1 MSAVEN
7 LELAGRL
14 CLISCLAIALSG
26 CGPLGPL
33 SGGSLRGP
41 VHTQPVVDW
50 SFVASESTCQLE
62 TNPADPHSV
71 NTWCLGIGDRLYVPS
86 SMIRGPKSP
95 SERDWVKNVAN
106 SPAVRI
112 RIGGELYERVAVR
125 VGDAA
130 EYDAVRAALEEKYE
144 LAPADRDPEREI
156 WIFRLD
162 PRGA

>member
-1 MSAVEN
+1 M
-7 LELAGRL
+7 R
-14 CLISCLAIALSG
+14 AIGILVLLALSG

-41 VHTQPVVDW
+41 VHTQPVADWAFVD
-50 SFVASESTCQLE
+50 AEATCQLE
-62 TNPADPHSV
+62 TNPASPHSV
-71 NTWCLGIGDRLYVPS
+71 NTWCVGIGERLYVPT

-106 SPAVRI
+106 DPSVRI
-112 RIGGELYERVAVR
+112 RIAGEVYERVAVR

-130 EYDAVRAALEEKYE
+130 EYDLARAALERKYE
-144 LAPADRDPEREI
+144 LDAAERDPEREI

-162 PRGA
+162 ARSS